1 MLDLIIFS
9 VLQCPNGNYLST
21 YCLKQGWGFNPVA
34 VTTMPKH
41 NKPSGK
47 VFLGISNQIIAVLSG
62 DIKPL
67 VSSSSLI
74 NREAGYG
81 KCPGAPGTSKKL
93 SLVISRVKGMA
104 LIHRKLFLLRSVI
117 NLHLFNRY
125 LLVM

>member
-1 MLDLIIFS
+1 MVDLIIFS
-9 VLQCPNGNYLST
+9 VPQCPNGNYLSN

-34 VTTMPKH
+34 VTTMP
-41 NKPSGK
+41 NIISQGK
-47 VFLGISNQIIAVLSG
+47 VFLGISNQIIEVLSG

-67 VSSSSLI
+67 VSSSSMI

-81 KCPGAPGTSKKL
+81 KCPGAPRTSKKL
-93 SLVISRVKGMA
+93 SLVISRIKGMG